1 VLDFLY
7 FGIVIALVGMMLVP
21 LLLLVSFGFGF
32 GFGFETLTTFN
43 YHPREKF
50 SIPQHI
56 TKIMWNFTVLDD

>member
-32 GFGFETLTTFN
+32 ETLTTFN

-50 SIPQHI
+50 SIPQNV

>member
-32 GFGFETLTTFN
+32 GFETLTTFN

-50 SIPQHI
+50 SIHQHI